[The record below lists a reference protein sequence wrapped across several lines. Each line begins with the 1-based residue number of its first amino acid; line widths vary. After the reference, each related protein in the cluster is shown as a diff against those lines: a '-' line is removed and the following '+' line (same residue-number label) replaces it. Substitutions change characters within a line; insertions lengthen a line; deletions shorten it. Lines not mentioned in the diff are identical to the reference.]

1 MKVQMWWCERC
12 GALGAVLHED
22 HADVMSVVYALGG
35 QHAKTTPQCPI
46 DATHLRVIVPENI
59 KEPFTFTVKIEA
71 DRRSQALELQVD
83 ELRRALYA
91 ECRSLA
97 CGPECVGGGY
107 RKCTGCDSR
116 AKMAYGMPW
125 EEVAEKPQHEAPKC
139 CCHLIPERGGFCQV
153 HPDSTTP
160 VTEKRVQAGPKCVR
174 CGVESV
180 SGVGMTCTAC
190 YG

>member
-1 MKVQMWWCERC
+1 MKAQMWWCERC

-35 QHAKTTPQCPI
+35 QHTKTIPQCPI
-46 DATHLRVIVPENI
+46 DATHLRAIVPENI

-125 EEVAEKPQHEAPKC
+125 EEVAEKPTCDVVIGKLPRTDRC
-139 CCHLIPERGGFCQV
+139 GLDLPC
-153 HPDSTTP
+153 PDHA
-160 VTEKRVQAGPKCVR
+160 TEKPVREHKLNCSTYRLADLTKCD
-174 CGVESV
+174 CGVKRKE
-180 SGVGMTCTAC
+180 GP
-190 YG
+190 